1 VRKLIVCGLGLVAA
15 LALTV
20 PGAFGGAAQ
29 TPGVTSKTVT
39 IGGLFPLT
47 GSAAVYAPIPGGMKA
62 YFSYINARKGPDGK
76 RGVNGRQLVWKYYD
90 HVFNPATAALLAR
103 RLVEQD
109 RVFATV
115 GDLGTEP
122 VQGTRAYMNQR
133 RVPQVFVSTGASEF
147 STKYREYPWTI
158 GWQPDYIAEGRLY
171 GLHVKANFRGKKIA
185 VVYQNDDYGKDYLYG
200 FLAALGKQ
208 YADANIVARE
218 AVELTSTS
226 VASNM
231 VRVRASG
238 ATILAVFQLPNPTT
252 RTIGTARA
260 LGINLEQIYMNSVAN
275 VRPVIDGMIAAL
287 GAPYV
292 NGIITVGYLKDPQ
305 DPRWSNDPAMRQYRE
320 IIAKYGSGL
329 NGNDGQVLYGVAKA
343 EAFVQA
349 LSKAGKNPTRASL
362 MNAVLSMNYPN
373 KFLLPGVVQ
382 KTTKSDRFVISQMQL
397 QRLNAS
403 TKLFVPFGRLIE
415 GRPGRSR

>member
-29 TPGVTSKTVT
+29 TPGVASKTVT

-76 RGVNGRQLVWKYYD
+76 RGVNGRQIVWKYYD

-122 VQGTRAYMNQR
+122 VQGTRAYMNQQ
-133 RVPQVFVSTGASEF
+133 RVPQTFVSTGASEF
-147 STKYREYPWTI
+147 STKYREYPWTT

-200 FLAALGKQ
+200 FLSALGKQ
-208 YADANIVARE
+208 YADANVVARE
-218 AVELTSTS
+218 AVELTATS

-260 LGINLEQIYMNSVAN
+260 LGINPEQIYMNSVAN

-292 NGIITVGYLKDPQ
+292 NGIITIAYLKDPQ
-305 DPRWSNDPAMRQYRE
+305 DPRWRNDAAMKQYRE
-320 IIAKYGSGL
+320 IIAKYGGGL
-329 NGNDGQVLYGVAKA
+329 NGDDGQVLYGVAKA

-349 LSKAGKNPTRASL
+349 LTRAGKNPTRASL
-362 MNAVLSMNYPN
+362 MNAILSMNYPN

-382 KTTKSDRFVISQMQL
+382 KTTKRDHFVISQMQL
-397 QRLNAS
+397 QRLNAN